1 MSFYWIW
8 SRHPEVKNT
17 HLFECLLEKQ
27 NFKNLEC
34 QIRIRT
40 IILINVIS
48 EWDSEKMPLLRK
60 TSYKKEKKKSLELY
74 QSQRLL
80 CTSNDWNPWGQPK
93 AFQGAKGTQLFFTA
107 LQLRNPTRTNKLQ
120 QQSKCISLSGS
131 NWFAV
136 YFFIKKKKK
145 KKKTLFC
152 SLGRRSNIFSNF
164 FWQRKRQ
171 AYESNLMCDGLQ
183 LEATR
188 SVNVSPFPTMGWPL
202 LLGTCRSLGMLE
214 WHLKPV
220 TPAMPQL

>member
-93 AFQGAKGTQLFFTA
+93 PFQGAKGTQLFFTA
-107 LQLRNPTRTNKLQ
+107 LQLRNPTPTNKQQ

-136 YFFIKKKKK
+136 YFFHLKKKKK
-145 KKKTLFC
+145 NHCFVPLVEGLTYFPISFDREKGKPMNLTSYVMAC
-152 SLGRRSNIFSNF
+152 SLKQPDR
-164 FWQRKRQ
+164 
-171 AYESNLMCDGLQ
+171 
-183 LEATR
+183 
-188 SVNVSPFPTMGWPL
+188 
-202 LLGTCRSLGMLE
+202 
-214 WHLKPV
+214 
-220 TPAMPQL
+220 